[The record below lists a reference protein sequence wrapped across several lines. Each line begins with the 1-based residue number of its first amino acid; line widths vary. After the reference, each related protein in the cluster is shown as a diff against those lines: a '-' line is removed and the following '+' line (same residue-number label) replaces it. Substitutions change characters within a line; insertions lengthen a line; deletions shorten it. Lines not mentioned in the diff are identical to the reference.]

1 MSSTSLLDI
10 PTVQIAPNGSFA
22 EELQRTMAAVS
33 MRFSWFGIN
42 RSVTPTQKEQA
53 AETFDAKGQFVS
65 MGKKLIDTSHP
76 AWKAIVKVRGKIQK
90 HWETGSLPFPQTGV
104 RLVRRDELE
113 TFLEQ
118 MRGLQNELQEAEQ
131 ELNVYYDRIRKRAK
145 ENLGDLYD
153 KNDYPASLIGKFTV
167 AWDFPNVEA
176 PDYLRMVS
184 PALYRQ
190 EQERVR
196 NRFEEAI
203 TLAENAFFN
212 ELLNMV
218 DHLIERLSGSE
229 DGKPKV
235 FRDTAV
241 TNLNEFFDRF
251 QRLNIGSSEDLDRM
265 VNNVQRIMDGTTPE
279 SLRNSDSLRQQVSS
293 RLSVVQ
299 SELDGLMVDRP
310 RRNLILPPPDME
322 MVQAG

>member
-1 MSSTSLLDI
+1 MSNTSLLDI
-10 PTVQIAPNGSFA
+10 PTVQVAPNVPFA
-22 EELQRTMAAVS
+22 EELQRIMAAVS

-65 MGKKLIDTSHP
+65 MAKKLIDTSHP
-76 AWKAIVKVRGKIQK
+76 AWKAIVKVRGNIQK
-90 HWETGSLPFPQTGV
+90 AWETGSLPFPQAGV
-104 RLVRRDELE
+104 RLVRRNELE
-113 TFLEQ
+113 TFLEK
-118 MRGLQNELQEAEQ
+118 MRGLQNELQKAERG
-131 ELNVYYDRIRKRAK
+131 LNVHYERLRKRAK

-167 AWDFPNVEA
+167 TWDFPNVEA

-184 PALYRQ
+184 PVLYRQ

-196 NRFEEAI
+196 NRFEEAVS
-203 TLAENAFFN
+203 LAEEAFIN

-218 DHLIERLSGSE
+218 NHLIERLSGLK

-241 TNLNEFFDRF
+241 TNLKEFFDRF
-251 QRLNIGSSEDLDRM
+251 QRLNIGSSEDLNRM
-265 VNNVQRIMDGTTPE
+265 VGNVRRIMEGNTPE
-279 SLRNSDSLRQQVSS
+279 LLRNSDSLRQQMSS

-310 RRNLILPPPDME
+310 RRNLILPPPNTE
-322 MVQAG
+322 MVQAS